1 MFIEARSF
9 TSNTSSSQRV
19 NQTEGFQFSY
29 PLPLL
34 SVSRMRCYFSLLCLS
49 WLFSQ
54 ALAAQRGSVFR
65 MTTPRKVLATSL
77 LTVMPLLSFMH
88 PVRTFADDFPAR
100 SSIEN
105 IERVMFSLKYMQDD
119 IENKGDPDAVV
130 TQTKFLIRN
139 YRLKDNLQYALTFL
153 SDERREEADKHAKN
167 AVEDLSTIFEY
178 FPEEVDD
185 LTGRRSAPRELLS
198 FGLEAIGAAK
208 KELGA
213 FLAAFPEDIVRE
225 VDDQVRREFTS
236 TEAEKVL

>member
-1 MFIEARSF
+1 
-9 TSNTSSSQRV
+9 
-19 NQTEGFQFSY
+19 
-29 PLPLL
+29 
-34 SVSRMRCYFSLLCLS
+34 MRCFFSLFCLS
-49 WLFSQ
+49 WLFCQ
-54 ALAAQRGSVFR
+54 ALATHAFR
-65 MTTPRKVLATSL
+65 KALMTTPRKVLATSL

-88 PVRTFADDFPAR
+88 PARTFADEFPAR

-105 IERVMFSLKYMQDD
+105 IERVVFSLKYMQDD
-119 IENKGDPDAVV
+119 IEKKGDPDAVV

-153 SDERREEADKHAKN
+153 PEERREEAGKHAKS

-178 FPEEVDD
+178 FPEEVDN

-198 FGLEAIGAAK
+198 FGLEAVGAAK
-208 KELGA
+208 KELNA
-213 FLAAFPEDIVRE
+213 FLAAFPEDVVRE